1 MTALI
6 GMRCRSASAGSATG
20 QPTILP
26 VVRSLYETSTST
38 VSFTPRG
45 RWRAWSA
52 AGSRSSWVLADHSK
66 TRDRFAGRK
75 TFGAEGGTRT
85 PTGCPTRPSNVRV
98 CQFRHF
104 GALRG
109 ESISLSSSADNSADA
124 LAEPRVERVANPLAQ
139 EVVRQDRDED
149 REARVDRQPPAD
161 LDRVLALAQDVTPRG
176 VRRLHAEPQKR
187 EPRLGEDRRRDPERD
202 RHQHRG
208 DRVGQDVAPDD
219 AERAGA
225 DRLRPQDELALPQR
239 QELGADEARHAHPA
253 GEADDRHDGP

>member
-38 VSFTPRG
+38 VSFIARG

-104 GALRG
+104 GAMRG
-109 ESISLSSSADNSADA
+109 RSIALSRATDNSPEA
-124 LAEPRVERVANPLAQ
+124 LAQARVERVANPLAE
-139 EVVRQDRDED
+139 EVVGQHRDKDRDAGVGGE
-149 REARVDRQPPAD
+149 PPAD
-161 LDRVLALAQDVTPRG
+161 LDRVLAFVQNVAPGR
-176 VRRLHAEPQKR
+176 VRRLHAEPEKR
-187 EPRLGEDRRRDPERD
+187 ETGLGEDRGRDAEGH
-202 RHQHRG
+202 RHEHG
-208 DRVGQDVAPDD
+208 ADRVGQDVAPDGP
-219 AERAGA
+219 EGAGA
-225 DRLRPQDELALPQR
+225 DRL
-239 QELGADEARHAHPA
+239 
-253 GEADDRHDGP
+253 